1 MGQVFSESITA
12 VPTTD
17 GAIRTTLGIRLRA
30 ARERSR
36 LSTRELAARA
46 GVSAGFISQLE
57 NGKCGVSV
65 SVLKRI
71 AAAVGISVADLLSDD
86 APVSRPVLR
95 AHERP
100 VFSSDGG
107 LQKLLLSRP
116 PLRQL
121 EVYEGTFE
129 VGGSTGSEPYAHD
142 DAQELFYVLTGHMEI
157 TIASETH
164 VLGPRDSVEYLSSV
178 PHRAVNIGTTPAQ
191 AMWITSHFTPPID
204 TNPLKAPTIQHI
216 PSTKPLED

>member
-1 MGQVFSESITA
+1 MRQVFSEPMTA
-12 VPTTD
+12 VPNTD
-17 GAIRTTLGIRLRA
+17 SAVRTTLGIRLRD
-30 ARERSR
+30 ARERAR

-46 GVSAGFISQLE
+46 GGVSAGFISQLE

-71 AAAVGISVADLLSDD
+71 AAAVGVSVADLLSDE
-86 APVSRPVLR
+86 APVARPVLR

-107 LQKLLLSRP
+107 LRKLLLSRP
-116 PLRQL
+116 PIRQL

-129 VGGSTGSEPYAHD
+129 VGGSTGPEPYAHD

-178 PHRAVNIGTTPAQ
+178 PPSRREHRRHPGPGHLDHVALHPADRRQ
-191 AMWITSHFTPPID
+191 PARG
-204 TNPLKAPTIQHI
+204 AAR
-216 PSTKPLED
+216 STD

>member
-1 MGQVFSESITA
+1 VLSDPVTA

-17 GAIRTTLGIRLRA
+17 GVDRNTLGNRLRD

-65 SVLKRI
+65 SVLKRV
-71 AAAVGISVADLLSDD
+71 AAAAGISVADLLSDE
-86 APVSRPVLR
+86 APVARPVLR

-116 PLRQL
+116 PIRQL

-129 VGGSTGSEPYAHD
+129 VGGSTGPEPYAHD

-157 TIASETH
+157 SIGFET
-164 VLGPRDSVEYLSSV
+164 VILGPRDSVEYLSSV
-178 PHRAVNIGTTPAQ
+178 PHRVANIGATPAE
-191 AMWITSHFTPPID
+191 AMWITSHITPPID
-204 TNPLKAPTIQHI
+204 ANPLEAPSIHHI
-216 PSTKPLED
+216 EE

>member
-1 MGQVFSESITA
+1 VFTDP
-12 VPTTD
+12 VTTLPAAD
-17 GAIRTTLGIRLRA
+17 SAARTTLGNRLRH
-30 ARERSR
+30 ARERAR
-36 LSTRELAARA
+36 MSTRELATRA

-71 AAAVGISVADLLSDD
+71 AAAVGVSVADLLSDE
-86 APVSRPVLR
+86 APVARPVLR

-107 LQKLLLSRP
+107 LRKLLLSRP
-116 PLRQL
+116 PIRQL

-129 VGGSTGSEPYAHD
+129 VGGSTGPEPYAHD

-157 TIASETH
+157 SIASETH
-164 VLGPRDSVEYLSSV
+164 VLGPRDSVEYLSTV
-178 PHRAVNIGTTPAQ
+178 PHRAVNVGATVAQ
-191 AMWITSHFTPPID
+191 AIWITSHFTPPVD
-204 TNPLKAPTIQHI
+204 VNPLTSSAQHMPMPPI
-216 PSTKPLED
+216 EE